1 MGRQASLSPVPT
13 PPNLAAFRLDGRL
26 ALVTGASRG
35 IGRGCALALADAGAD
50 IALMGRNRADLEAA
64 AGEIEATGRR
74 AHILACDV
82 TQLTSLH
89 AALDR
94 LPRIDILV
102 NNAGANVPQ
111 AFFDVDEATF
121 DRLFMLNLKA
131 TFFLTQEVARRMKQK
146 RIAGSIINM
155 SSQAGHIALPD
166 RSVYCSTKHALEGFS
181 KTIAVELAPYGIRV
195 NTVAPT
201 FIETPMTRQY
211 LTGAFAD
218 FAQARIPL
226 GRFGQVED
234 VVGAVLY
241 LAAPASGLV
250 TGTCLKV
257 DGGWTAQ

>member
-50 IALMGRNRADLEAA
+50 IALMGRNRPDLEAA

>member
-64 AGEIEATGRR
+64 AGEIEAAGRR

-111 AFFDVDEATF
+111 PFFDVDEATF
-121 DRLFMLNLKA
+121 DRLFTLNFKA
-131 TFFLTQEVARRMKQK
+131 VFFLTQAVADRMKQK